1 MVPWAVLDFSYK
13 LVHVVEDEL
22 GSPENTTTPLV
33 TDPRVELTFT
43 RANDISRLY
52 VFILPASL
60 LAIFLCIYVNM
71 AVLNLFIVISIPFL
85 LLDTSSLSLVAYPI
99 VHIITK

>member
-22 GSPENTTTPLV
+22 GSPENTTTPL

>member
-22 GSPENTTTPLV
+22 GSPENTTTSL
-33 TDPRVELTFT
+33 TDSRVELTFT

-60 LAIFLCIYVNM
+60 LAI
-71 AVLNLFIVISIPFL
+71 
-85 LLDTSSLSLVAYPI
+85 LSFCVFM
-99 VHIITK
+99 